1 MVPSLRF
8 SDFRNDILNTM
19 RFTEC
24 CDLKH
29 GFQFRD
35 EHFVSSG
42 IPVIK
47 IANLNYGGDIKLLP
61 KSFVNQDEKFKKF
74 ELKQGDV
81 LMALTGG
88 TLGKTCKILEN
99 YGSLYQNYRVGKFVS
114 KDNAIDAYIYFV
126 LQSSLVQKR
135 VKSLVNEAAQP
146 NFGKQDFDK
155 IKLALPKIEE
165 QQKIASFLSSV
176 DDKISQLEK
185 KKTLLEIY
193 KRGIMQKIFSQEL
206 RFKDENGQEFP
217 DWKVNIL
224 GDLSDIRDGTHDSPK
239 YIKSGFPL
247 ITSKNLSKSGGI
259 SFEDIKY
266 ISDEDY
272 NEINKRSEVNIGDIL
287 FGMIGTIGNPVI
299 VKSDGFAIKN
309 VALIKEKK
317 ELMNTFMIHVLS
329 STNIKKQFY
338 RLNTGNTQKFISLG
352 LIRSLKIKFP
362 SIAEQQK
369 IASFLST
376 IDKKIEITSAQL
388 QKTREFKK
396 GLLQQMFV

>member
-185 KKTLLEIY
+185 KKTLLENY

-217 DWKVNIL
+217 EWKRVRIDSVSECLDNKRKPLNGNQRSKMQGEIPYYGANGVVDYVNDYIFNEDLVLLAEDGGHFDEFHTRPIAQIISGKSWVNNHAHIL
-224 GDLSDIRDGTHDSPK
+224 RANSIISIDFLYYSLVHKDIRK
-239 YIKSGFPL
+239 YIV
-247 ITSKNLSKSGGI
+247 GGGRA
-259 SFEDIKY
+259 KL
-266 ISDEDY
+266 
-272 NEINKRSEVNIGDIL
+272 N
-287 FGMIGTIGNPVI
+287 
-299 VKSDGFAIKN
+299 KSD
-309 VALIKEKK
+309 L
-317 ELMNTFMIHVLS
+317 LS
-329 STNIKKQFY
+329 II
-338 RLNTGNTQKFISLG
+338 ISLPH
-352 LIRSLKIKFP
+352 LN
-362 SIAEQQK
+362 EQKK
-369 IASFLST
+369 IASFLSS
-376 IDKKIEITSAQL
+376 IDKKIEITSIQL
-388 QKTREFKK
+388 EKTREFKK